1 MIRRQ
6 RQMCIRDSL
15 LPLPHSPFSFPLSMI
30 SLVALVVFITFL
42 TKRSLF
48 VSLQRLTK
56 DLEQNEDKLVA
67 LNAMVKQLDQ
77 VCDTKDSM
85 AALGAL
91 RQRVQ
96 HVGGEGQSRLAHL
109 EDANKKIEDY
119 EKEIGELT
127 RWMEETRTHISM
139 RDTTRDLKEQLA
151 VQEVSG
157 VDGLLVVVVVVAVAA
172 AAASAA
178 AAAAAAVC
186 CLLF

>member
-1 MIRRQ
+1 M
-6 RQMCIRDSL
+6 
-15 LPLPHSPFSFPLSMI
+15 
-30 SLVALVVFITFL
+30 
-42 TKRSLF
+42 
-48 VSLQRLTK
+48 
-56 DLEQNEDKLVA
+56 A

-96 HVGGEGQSRLAHL
+96 HVGAEGQSRLAHL

-157 VDGLLVVVVVVAVAA
+157 VDGLLVVVVVVFIV
-172 AAASAA
+172 
-178 AAAAAAVC
+178 VVVGGGGGGGVYVI
-186 CLLF
+186 